1 MMSYSDIA
9 QDILNEVVYYFKDWF
24 ELLEDDLND
33 HLEEMEE
40 SGRAR
45 INEYEYKIIEQLTL
59 ILENASEEIENIAME
74 QDNPDLNKALQAL
87 FNAPNEQKELE
98 ARDELTD
105 ILIDIIQDYL
115 EPTVEKIISYSGEEG
130 LDYITQEL
138 IDINYWK
145 IASTCLAK
153 AIDELDFKQVREEQE
168 ISDEYGR

>member
-1 MMSYSDIA
+1 MSYSDIA

-24 ELLEDDLND
+24 ELLKDDLND

-138 IDINYWK
+138 IDINYWE
-145 IASTCLAK
+145 IALTCLAK
-153 AIDELDFKQVREEQE
+153 AIDELDFKQAREEQE
-168 ISDEYGR
+168 ISGEYGR